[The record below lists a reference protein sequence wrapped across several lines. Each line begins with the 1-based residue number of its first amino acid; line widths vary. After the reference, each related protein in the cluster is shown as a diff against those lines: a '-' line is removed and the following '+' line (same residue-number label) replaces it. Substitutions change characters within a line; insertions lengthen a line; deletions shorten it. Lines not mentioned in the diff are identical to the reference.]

1 MRRDGLF
8 PKVAMAAAMLVAA
21 GGAAQALTREE
32 GMARAQALT
41 REAAKNRPVVAKPT
55 YDPLDPNAPWQ
66 ARFEAIDADHDRRIT
81 RDEARAHANRRF
93 EAMDT
98 NHDGKVDAA
107 EWAEFHRP
115 RGKAAPTPEQVA
127 KSAREADADF
137 AAADTNRDGQID
149 RAEALAAVESAFGR
163 ADVNRRG
170 AIFDWEYRRF
180 AW

>member
-98 NHDGKVDAA
+98 NHDGKVSKEEMLAAMAKHDAERA
-107 EWAEFHRP
+107 QK
-115 RGKAAPTPEQVA
+115 RGQFV
-127 KSAREADADF
+127 DAMF
-137 AAADTNRDGQID
+137 KRLDTNGDGMLSQDELAKAHGPGAWGD
-149 RAEALAAVESAFGR
+149 RKGQRPHMDMKPATPAQ
-163 ADVNRRG
+163 
-170 AIFDWEYRRF
+170 
-180 AW
+180 